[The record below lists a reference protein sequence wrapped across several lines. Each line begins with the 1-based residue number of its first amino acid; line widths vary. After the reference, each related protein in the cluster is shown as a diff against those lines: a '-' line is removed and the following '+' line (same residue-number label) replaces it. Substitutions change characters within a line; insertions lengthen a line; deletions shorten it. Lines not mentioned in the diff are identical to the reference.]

1 MKRATQNGFLAVCLI
16 EQNPLAA
23 AYLEQVLSLDP
34 KVRTFAPQDFSASA
48 PPVPSPIFV
57 VDAFGLMLPLSECLR
72 RLRAQCPSAKYVV
85 LGRTQSKDEIVCL
98 LWLGIHGFLT
108 YAEVGKLL
116 PMALRAVF
124 EGRIWVPSEALE
136 AYVLQTSAARR
147 NAGSGN
153 GRDELTLRETEIIE
167 LVKRR
172 LSNKEIAEALKI
184 QESTVKFH
192 LANIFS
198 KCRISRRRELFDTE
212 HGGGAG
218 NRRLTPTWASA

>member
-1 MKRATQNGFLAVCLI
+1 MKRAIQNGVLAVCVI

-23 AYLEQVLSLDP
+23 TYLEQILSRDP
-34 KVRTFAPQDFSASA
+34 KVRTFAPEDFTRAFA

-57 VDAFGLMLPLSECLR
+57 VDAFGLVLPLSECLR
-72 RLRAQCPSAKYVV
+72 RLRTQCPSGRYVV
-85 LGRTQSKDEIVCL
+85 LGRTQSKDEIVRL
-98 LWLGIHGFLT
+98 LWLGIHGLLT

-116 PMALRAVF
+116 PVALRAVF
-124 EGRIWVPSEALE
+124 EGRIWVPPEALE

-172 LSNKEIAEALKI
+172 LSNKEIGEALTI
-184 QESTVKFH
+184 RESTVKFH
-192 LANIFS
+192 LANVFS
-198 KCRISRRRELFDTE
+198 KCRISRRRDLFDGSRRE
-212 HGGGAG
+212 APGIGA
-218 NRRLTPTWASA
+218 